1 MTRYVGIDPST
12 KTGIVALS
20 PSGRTLD
27 AREIEGKGED
37 PRRMYSIIQ
46 AVSKAIQPDDII
58 CIEGFG
64 FASQS
69 GFLLGGIGWG
79 VRMELYRRGIPY
91 QEVSPN
97 GLKKFTGAGG
107 TASKA
112 EVVVETF
119 KRWGF
124 QCKSDNVTDA
134 YVLAQIARAMHKDIK
149 ITKFQQ
155 EVINAIRNP
164 QTKSKK
170 KKENKTR

>member
-1 MTRYVGIDPST
+1 
-12 KTGIVALS
+12 
-20 PSGRTLD
+20 
-27 AREIEGKGED
+27 
-37 PRRMYSIIQ
+37 
-46 AVSKAIQPDDII
+46 
-58 CIEGFG
+58 
-64 FASQS
+64 
-69 GFLLGGIGWG
+69 
-79 VRMELYRRGIPY
+79 RMELYRRGIPY

>member
-1 MTRYVGIDPST
+1 MRRYVGIDPST
-12 KTGIVALS
+12 ATGFVALS
-20 PSGRTLD
+20 PSGALLD

-37 PRRMYSIIQ
+37 PRRMFSIIQ
-46 AVSKAIQPDDII
+46 AVFKAIQPGDII

-79 VRMELYRRGIPY
+79 IRMELYRRGIAY

-97 GLKKFTGAGG
+97 GLKKFSGAGG
-107 TASKA
+107 TAKKP
-112 EVVVETF
+112 EVAVETY

-134 YVLAQIARAMHKDIK
+134 YVLAQIARAMHEDIK

-155 EVINAIRNP
+155 EVIDAIRNP
-164 QTKSKK
+164 QKKSKK
-170 KKENKTR
+170 KKEKKTG

>member
-1 MTRYVGIDPST
+1 
-12 KTGIVALS
+12 
-20 PSGRTLD
+20 
-27 AREIEGKGED
+27 
-37 PRRMYSIIQ
+37 MYSIIQ

-79 VRMELYRRGIPY
+79 IRMELYRRGIPY

-112 EVVVETF
+112 EVAVETF

-155 EVINAIRNP
+155 EVINTIRNP